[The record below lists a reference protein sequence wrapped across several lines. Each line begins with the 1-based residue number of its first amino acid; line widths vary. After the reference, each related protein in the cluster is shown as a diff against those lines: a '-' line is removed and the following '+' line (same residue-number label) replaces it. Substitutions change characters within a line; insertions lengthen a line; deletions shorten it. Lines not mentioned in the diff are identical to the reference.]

1 MAWAGRLGASASVLS
16 ALEAVLENK
25 ADVSERVGATAIH
38 HELLGELVGEQKQ
51 DLHRERFP
59 LTPEGLFDQI
69 WEAVLVRDD
78 LEQSLQDWRAMR
90 LAAAAHVAQAAVV
103 KTALV

>member
-16 ALEAVLENK
+16 ALEALREN
-25 ADVSERVGATAIH
+25 VSDISKRAEATAIH
-38 HELLGELVGEQKQ
+38 QELLKLQEELVGEQKQ

-78 LEQSLQDWRAMR
+78 VEQSLQDAAGSRCPQRAGSGCLR
-90 LAAAAHVAQAAVV
+90 RRR
-103 KTALV
+103 